1 MSNPKIEAIR
11 DVNAIASTAYQE
23 GRRDAFALVAQSIRT
38 ELDRSVSRSLNP
50 ASRAVLENLEGLLRE
65 GRWCTRQM
73 RACREV
79 WQIVYPEN
87 QHENE
92 RS

>member
-23 GRRDAFALVAQSIRT
+23 GRKDAFALVAQSIRA
-38 ELDRSVSRSLNP
+38 ELERSALVLNP
-50 ASRAVLENLEGLLRE
+50 VAVDVLEALEEYLRE
-65 GRWCTRQM
+65 Q
-73 RACREV
+73 V
-79 WQIVYPEN
+79 WRIVHTEN